1 AAAGE
6 RRNESRHP
14 RCIPAGGRCRG
25 PPDDG
30 REPAR
35 RQNPAAGALN
45 RNAVPSSAQPPV
57 SGSIKGASGV
67 TDIARSPGCYVAAVH
82 LTSSPSLICSVEQS
96 DAGDQMGLVRRIHST
111 NIFRLIDEILA
122 RPRNN
127 PTNTFERFSDIET

>member
-14 RCIPAGGRCRG
+14 PCIPAGGRCLG
-25 PPDDG
+25 PSDYG

-67 TDIARSPGCYVAAVH
+67 TDIAGSPGCYVAAVH
-82 LTSSPSLICSVEQS
+82 LTSSPSLICSVEQNPTP
-96 DAGDQMGLVRRIHST
+96 ATRWGLTDLKRRSVWNARSPT
-111 NIFRLIDEILA
+111 
-122 RPRNN
+122 RPRPQDRN
-127 PTNTFERFSDIET
+127 PIRPKA